1 MHDPL
6 FCRIRIWNV
15 LTGSESYTTN
25 ISSAKVRVPT
35 VGIFL
40 VSTECHERVSL
51 KKTILDNDGFRSF
64 FQISD
69 PEEFFNRSR
78 IGKYILAFGI
88 SRILAISD
96 PSETA

>member
-1 MHDPL
+1 MFQLDP
-6 FCRIRIWNV
+6 N
-15 LTGSESYTTN
+15 
-25 ISSAKVRVPT
+25 PT
-35 VGIFL
+35 QQTFILQRFVYLGIFL

-69 PEEFFNRSR
+69 PEEFYNRSR

-88 SRILAISD
+88 SRILAISV
-96 PSETA
+96 PSETAYSA